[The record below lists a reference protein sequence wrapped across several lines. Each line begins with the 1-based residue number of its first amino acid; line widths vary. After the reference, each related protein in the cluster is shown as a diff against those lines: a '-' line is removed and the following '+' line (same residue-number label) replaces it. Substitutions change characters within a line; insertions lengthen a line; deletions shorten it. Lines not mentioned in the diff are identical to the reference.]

1 MPANGTPTS
10 SNTSRSAAERGARTR
25 TFDFRRPNK
34 LNRDQLR
41 SLQIIHETFSGQFS
55 TMLSSS
61 LRSVCVLSVESIEEL
76 TYDEYVRDIDIP
88 THMSILSLEPLKGA
102 AILHLQIDGAM
113 AIVEMLLGGTG
124 AGQAPIRPLSEIETS
139 VVRLITD
146 RGLKELA
153 YAFETVA
160 NIHPEVIGLE
170 SNPQFVQLASPG
182 DMVVVVSFRLKIA
195 DVLETE
201 VSLCYPYATI
211 QPLLAEMDGQSSLR
225 GGDPEAAAVTAEKLA
240 GRITEVPVE
249 VSVVFEPTAM
259 RSREILSLQAGDIL
273 TLEHP
278 ADALLTSNVD
288 GVPLFTVRP
297 ARKGKRVAAQVVD
310 TTR

>member
-1 MPANGTPTS
+1 MPANGSPPTPT
-10 SNTSRSAAERGARTR
+10 TKSRGADRGARTK

-61 LRSVCVLSVESIEEL
+61 LRSVCVLTVESIEEL

-102 AILHLQIDGAM
+102 GILQLQIDGAM
-113 AIVEMLLGGTG
+113 AIVEMLLGGSG
-124 AGQAPIRPLSEIETS
+124 GGRAPIRPLSEIETS
-139 VVRLITD
+139 VVRMITD

-153 YAFETVA
+153 YAFETIAEVD
-160 NIHPEVIGLE
+160 PEVIGVE

-195 DVLETE
+195 DVVETE

-211 QPLLAEMDGQSSLR
+211 QPLLAEMDGQSNLR
-225 GGDPEAAAVTAEKLA
+225 GADPEKVQAMAEKLA

-249 VSVVFEPTAM
+249 VSVVFEPTSM
-259 RSREILSLQAGDIL
+259 RSREILALRAGDIL

-278 ADALLTSNVD
+278 ADALLTANVD

>member
-1 MPANGTPTS
+1 MPANRTSSTPT
-10 SNTSRSAAERGARTR
+10 TQSANERGARTR

-88 THMSILSLEPLKGA
+88 AHMSILSLDPLTGA
-102 AILHLQIDGAM
+102 SILHVQVDGAM
-113 AIVEMLLGGTG
+113 TIVEMLLGGSGGG
-124 AGQAPIRPLSEIETS
+124 AVPSRPLSEIETS
-139 VVRLITD
+139 VVRLIID

-160 NIHPEVIGLE
+160 ELHPEVIAIE

-182 DMVVVVSFRLKIA
+182 DMVVVVSFRLRIA

-201 VSLCYPYATI
+201 LSLCYPYGTI
-211 QPLLAEMDGQSSLR
+211 QPLLEKMDGQSSLR
-225 GGDPEAAAVTAEKLA
+225 SGDADAAAATAEKLA
-240 GRITEVPVE
+240 GRITEVPVD

-259 RSREILSLQAGDIL
+259 RSRDILALRAGDVL

-278 ADALLTSNVD
+278 AGALLTANVD

-310 TTR
+310 TAR